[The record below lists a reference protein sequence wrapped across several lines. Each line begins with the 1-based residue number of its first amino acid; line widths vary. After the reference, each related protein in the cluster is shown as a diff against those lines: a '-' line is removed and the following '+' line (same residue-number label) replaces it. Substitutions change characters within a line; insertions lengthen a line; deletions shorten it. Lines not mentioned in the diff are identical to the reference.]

1 MKKLIL
7 ILFTIINVSNVAF
20 ADSIESSVATAKPQ
34 HKVKKHR
41 KAPTPITVKDTYF
54 INSTFD
60 FTYDGDVSGITA
72 ALQAYDPSVKIYPS
86 LGKIASYPINLDLQ
100 HTDLVGIQSF
110 IATKTNNRAKL
121 QYDVSTNSL
130 RLIYDTKITVATDA
144 VRESLKWQSGETPS
158 PVLSKYGLVLF
169 PYGQYEPKITCQP
182 LQLCDIQLEASE
194 VVKSAVI
201 GDSVQW
207 NQGDGAIPIVYSGS
221 DVTPT
226 PHIVLKPVRGGL
238 DTTLLVTTDKRTYYI
253 KLLSSDSVSVS
264 RAGFYY
270 PGEEI
275 QQLEQ
280 KRNNLVSE
288 DDKKLSD
295 NKVDPKNLHFDYKI
309 SGDTDAPF
317 NPVQV
322 FDDGIQVYI
331 QMPDDLSSKNV
342 PAFYALSTDGYTRN
356 LVNFRYK
363 KPFFVV
369 DKVFDSG
376 LLVYGRDDNEQSIK
390 ITRVQNKGF
399 WSRLFGG

>member
-20 ADSIESSVATAKPQ
+20 ADSIESGVATANLQ
-34 HKVKKHR
+34 HKVKKH
-41 KAPTPITVKDTYF
+41 KKTPKPITVKDTYF
-54 INSTFD
+54 INRTFD
-60 FTYDGDVSGITA
+60 FTYDGDVSGVPA
-72 ALQAYDPSVKIYPS
+72 ALQAYDPSIKIYSS
-86 LGKIASYPINLDLQ
+86 LGKISSYPINLDLQ
-100 HTDLVGIQSF
+100 HTNLVSIQSF
-110 IATKTNNRAKL
+110 IATKTNNRASL
-121 QYDVSTNSL
+121 QYDANTNSL
-130 RLIYDTKITVATDA
+130 RIIYDTKITVATDA
-144 VRESLKWQSGETPS
+144 VKESLKWQSGETPS

-194 VVKSAVI
+194 VIKSAVI

-221 DVTPT
+221 DATPT
-226 PHIVLKPVRGGL
+226 PHVVLKPVRGGL

-331 QMPDDLSSKNV
+331 QMSDDLSSKNV
-342 PAFYALSTDGYTRN
+342 PAFYALSPDGYTRN

-363 KPFFVV
+363 KPFFIV

-376 LLVYGRDDNEQSIK
+376 LLVYGRDDNEQNIK